1 NGPECTVGR
10 GRYFGPASKTCL
22 RDCPRC
28 KSAKYSLPRVGDWR
42 QPTAPPCTARVL
54 APSSRSVNFRFFGKR
69 RAQLNERDA
78 RITEDRAA
86 MHTFDHELDLVDRFG
101 VVPDAD
107 EVRTFESLVGDILR
121 KCVLVIERDFERCDA
136 IVFQPRLFVVVFV
149 ISRLN
154 QDAIER

>member
-1 NGPECTVGR
+1 MIRQRLRCVSDRAGFVEPARTKRFEAQHEFYRNRKCPMRHYTHRNGPECTVGR
-10 GRYFGPASKTCL
+10 GRYFGPANKTCL

-78 RITEDRAA
+78 RI
-86 MHTFDHELDLVDRFG
+86 
-101 VVPDAD
+101 
-107 EVRTFESLVGDILR
+107 
-121 KCVLVIERDFERCDA
+121 
-136 IVFQPRLFVVVFV
+136 
-149 ISRLN
+149 
-154 QDAIER
+154 

>member
-1 NGPECTVGR
+1 MRRYAHRNGPECTVGR

-78 RITEDRAA
+78 RITELRAA
-86 MHTFDHELDLVDRFG
+86 MHTFDHQLNFADRLG
-101 VVPDAD
+101 VIAHAD
-107 EVRTFESLVGDILR
+107 KVGAFEVLIGNVLR
-121 KCVLVIERDFERCDA
+121 KRVLVI
-136 IVFQPRLFVVVFV
+136 
-149 ISRLN
+149 
-154 QDAIER
+154 